1 MPLSKA
7 AKKFSI
13 WFSTWLK
20 EKRAEKRYFKQAVLL
35 LADTDGF
42 THKFFAKKNLSKFIS
57 YNSIKS

>member
-20 EKRAEKRYFKQAVLL
+20 EKRAKKKVLSDTSNTFDSSYTFIRRKL
-35 LADTDGF
+35 LI
-42 THKFFAKKNLSKFIS
+42 N
-57 YNSIKS
+57 Y

>member
-20 EKRAEKRYFKQAVLL
+20 EKRAKKKVLTQAILL
-35 LADTDGF
+35 TAVTPLLEE
-42 THKFFAKKNLSKFIS
+42 N
-57 YNSIKS
+57 Y